1 MHKYLYFLLFS
12 YCCWLVLFYVSLSL
26 SFFRIVYAWH
36 PSVKLLCPRT
46 LFILGHHLLLILP
59 LFMLGSVMIKL
70 VKTFRRTFL
79 GMAFIQNAR
88 SSFWIFLIMTYPL
101 SFTVGV
107 RSPFVII
114 HEFYSNMHGFD
125 YSIPRLFTSVQ
136 GIRIVVTLELISNVL
151 HVPRVS
157 HLDYPGCPHLKTVSK
172 DELMSLFCETPSF
185 WGER

>member
-26 SFFRIVYAWH
+26 SFFRIVCAWH

-46 LFILGHHLLLILP
+46 LFVLGHHLLLILP

-70 VKTFRRTFL
+70 VKTFRRNFL

-88 SSFWIFLIMTYPL
+88 SSFRIFLIMTYPL

-107 RSPFVII
+107 RSPFVTSRSAVPPWSYRSFILI
-114 HEFYSNMHGFD
+114 CMDLITLYLAFSL
-125 YSIPRLFTSVQ
+125 LFEVY
-136 GIRIVVTLELISNVL
+136 
-151 HVPRVS
+151 VPRVS
-157 HLDYPGCPHLKTVSK
+157 HPDYPGCPHLKTVSK